1 MIYPTLGTI
10 VEMGYKLP
18 LNSYPIF
25 EEEYR
30 QRLNTKIIDHYY
42 FNEINGTPD
51 RFSFYLRRKLNEVM
65 PYFNQ
70 LYQSECI
77 KFNPLYNSYVREV
90 LTENGFITGY
100 SSDKTGNVSRETMNE
115 KEDSARHGKEDTSG
129 QEESTGTETGNMQ
142 YTKYGDRDT
151 TGNKTDKANLQAET
165 VENEKTVDDRTVS
178 KTENTNETTT
188 ATRTDDL
195 EELRTPDLMERSD
208 RADDNSRK
216 RDYDMSVK
224 TDRTAES
231 TTNVKELDR
240 QSDCPDSMLLD
251 AALTQLYTTT
261 AIDND
266 HETNVRESE
275 EKTETTTGGYLDTEN
290 LSWHSNTQNTGTET
304 TTNTG
309 TQKNDSELNR
319 QTDEN
324 ETLKD
329 TVVRD
334 LTRDVTEER
343 TGETDETGHEDFRE
357 AGEENRDSNT
367 NNLTNRTGNLITD
380 YRDFK
385 NVINFKNFRTDS
397 IAKTNHGENN
407 TKNLIREVFGQ
418 NDSPSSLLM
427 EFRET
432 FLNIDLQVISSLAT
446 LFMGVYDYE
455 YYC

>member
-10 VEMGYKLP
+10 VEMGYHLP

-30 QRLNTKIIDHYY
+30 QRLNAKIIDHYY

-129 QEESTGTETGNMQ
+129 QEESTGTETGNML
-142 YTKYGDRDT
+142 YNKYGDRDT
-151 TGNKTDKANLQAET
+151 TGNKTDKANLQANT

-178 KTENTNETTT
+178 KTENTDETTT

-216 RDYDMSVK
+216 RDYDMNVDTTTSNITDSLTNEK
-224 TDRTAES
+224 TS
-231 TTNVKELDR
+231 S
-240 QSDCPDSMLLD
+240 SDLPDSEFP
-251 AALTQLYTTT
+251 LTTEFYSTVAGNRYEGSSTKEDGT
-261 AIDND
+261 KN
-266 HETNVRESE
+266 
-275 EKTETTTGGYLDTEN
+275 EKTTGGYLDTEN

-309 TQKNDSELNR
+309 TQKNDGELNR
-319 QTDEN
+319 QTDGN

-334 LTRDVTEER
+334 LTRDITEER
-343 TGETDETGHEDFRE
+343 TSEMDETGHEDFRE
-357 AGEENRDSNT
+357 AGEENRDNSTSNT
-367 NNLTNRTGNLITD
+367 TNRSGNLISD

>member
-10 VEMGYKLP
+10 VEMGYNLP

-129 QEESTGTETGNMQ
+129 QEESTGTEAGNMQ

-151 TGNKTDKANLQAET
+151 TTNKTDKTNLQANT

-178 KTENTNETTT
+178 KTENTDETTT

-195 EELRTPDLMERSD
+195 EELRTPDLMERTD

-216 RDYDMSVK
+216 RDRGMSVD
-224 TDRTAES
+224 TTTANTTTE
-231 TTNVKELDR
+231 TTNVVNST
-240 QSDCPDSMLLD
+240 SDCPDSVFP
-251 AALTQLYTTT
+251 TTPLYSTVAGNST
-261 AIDND
+261 
-266 HETNVRESE
+266 TNVTGQENGT
-275 EKTETTTGGYLDTEN
+275 KNETTVEGYVDTEN

-309 TQKNDSELNR
+309 TQKNDGETNR
-319 QTDEN
+319 QTDTD

-334 LTRDVTEER
+334 LTRDAAEER
-343 TGETDETGHEDFRE
+343 TSETNEAGHEDFRE

-367 NNLTNRTGNLITD
+367 SNLTNRSGNLITD

-407 TKNLIREVFGQ
+407 TKNLMREVFGQ

>member
-77 KFNPLYNSYVREV
+77 KFNPLYNSYIREV

-142 YTKYGDRDT
+142 YSKYGDRDT
-151 TGNKTDKANLQAET
+151 TTNKTDKANLQAET

-178 KTENTNETTT
+178 KIENTDETTT

-195 EELRTPDLMERSD
+195 EELRTPDLMERTD

-216 RDYDMSVK
+216 RDRDMSVD
-224 TDRTAES
+224 TTTTNTTTE
-231 TTNVKELDR
+231 TTNVVNST
-240 QSDCPDSMLLD
+240 SDCPDSVFP
-251 AALTQLYTTT
+251 TTPLYSTVAGNST
-261 AIDND
+261 
-266 HETNVRESE
+266 TNVTGQENGT
-275 EKTETTTGGYLDTEN
+275 KNETTVEGYVDTEN

-309 TQKNDSELNR
+309 TQKNDGETNR
-319 QTDEN
+319 QTDTD

-334 LTRDVTEER
+334 LTRDATEER
-343 TGETDETGHEDFRE
+343 TSETNEAGHEDFRE

-367 NNLTNRTGNLITD
+367 SNLTNRTGNLISD

-385 NVINFKNFRTDS
+385 NVINFKNFRTNS

-446 LFMGVYDYE
+446 LVMGVYDYE

>member
-77 KFNPLYNSYVREV
+77 KFNPLYNSYIREV

-142 YTKYGDRDT
+142 YSKYGDRDT
-151 TGNKTDKANLQAET
+151 TTNKTDKANLQAET

-178 KTENTNETTT
+178 KIENTDETTT

-195 EELRTPDLMERSD
+195 EELRTPDLMERTD

-216 RDYDMSVK
+216 RDRDMSVD
-224 TDRTAES
+224 TTTTNTTTE
-231 TTNVKELDR
+231 TTNVVNST
-240 QSDCPDSMLLD
+240 SDCPDSVFP
-251 AALTQLYTTT
+251 TTPLYSTVAGNST
-261 AIDND
+261 
-266 HETNVRESE
+266 TNVTGQENGT
-275 EKTETTTGGYLDTEN
+275 KNETTVEGYVDTEN

-309 TQKNDSELNR
+309 TQKNDGETNR
-319 QTDEN
+319 QTDTD

-334 LTRDVTEER
+334 LTRDATEER
-343 TGETDETGHEDFRE
+343 TSETNEAGHEDFRE

-367 NNLTNRTGNLITD
+367 SNLTNRTGNLISD

-385 NVINFKNFRTDS
+385 NVINFKNFRTNS